1 MSLPSGGRSERGSH
15 VGIPL
20 DAFHSATSVGL
31 PPYLERPDRSVA
43 PDSSYDPDRLHT
55 PISSLLHLLTLG
67 LRLNGQ
73 KSVLTPAQQTI
84 FLGVC
89 LDSTLMQACL
99 APARVESIQSCAARF
114 KLGRHVSVGLCSRL
128 LGLMAA
134 ASPVL
139 RLGLLHRRPFL
150 CFFQLL
156 LWVQDRSG
164 RSGSC
169 RYGRSLA
176 AHSS

>member
-20 DAFHSATSVGL
+20 DAFHAFL
-31 PPYLERPDRSVA
+31 L
-43 PDSSYDPDRLHT
+43 DRLHT
-55 PISSLLHLLTLG
+55 PISSLLHLRTLG

-99 APARVESIQSCAARF
+99 APAPVESIQSCAARF

-134 ASPVL
+134 ASRPNPTKKLEENPVPL
-139 RLGLLHRRPFL
+139 PEE
-150 CFFQLL
+150 
-156 LWVQDRSG
+156 
-164 RSGSC
+164 
-169 RYGRSLA
+169 
-176 AHSS
+176 